1 MMGAVAVGARAGGG
15 HTIGVIPEALVALE
29 VADNDSDELVVTADL
44 AARKTLLIDKS
55 DAFLVLPGG
64 LGTLDEL
71 FEVWTTAALRLH
83 RQPVA
88 LVDADGCYAGL
99 VSWLAELVDRRF
111 VRREALELLLVA
123 DTVPVALDAIEGRL
137 VL

>member
-1 MMGAVAVGARAGGG
+1 
-15 HTIGVIPEALVALE
+15 VIPDALVALE

-44 AARKTLLIDKS
+44 ASRKNLLIDKS

-71 FEVWTTAALRLH
+71 FEVWTTATLRLH
-83 RQPVA
+83 RKPVA

-123 DTVPVALDAIEGRL
+123 DTVPVALDAIEGKL